1 MKNRIAYNKNSHEEF
16 KNASMAFVYE
26 VQQNAW
32 KNALD
37 MVNEAEAKWEEDC
50 CEWKKYKDKRINY
63 KNCKWRNEDID
74 EYSVEQFEFCPYC
87 GKKIKVVE

>member
-1 MKNRIAYNKNSHEEF
+1 MKEIFDWLREKIERDVRIGRNS
-16 KNASMAFVYE
+16 AFAIAE
-26 VQQNAW
+26 HI
-32 KNALD
+32 
-37 MVNEAEAKWEEDC
+37 NEAETKWESDC

-87 GKKIKVVE
+87 GKKIKVVK